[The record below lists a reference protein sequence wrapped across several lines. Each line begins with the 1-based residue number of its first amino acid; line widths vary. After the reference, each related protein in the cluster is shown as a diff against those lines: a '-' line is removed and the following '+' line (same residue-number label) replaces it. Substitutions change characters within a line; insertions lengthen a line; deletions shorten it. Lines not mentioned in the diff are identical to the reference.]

1 MIEEP
6 RITEL
11 DATATA
17 YIRFTIARNKM
28 PEVFGPAIGELI
40 STVTGQG
47 CEMTGAVFAHHLSMD
62 DPKTFDFELGV
73 PVSSRVSPRG
83 RVEAGERPVTRVAQT
98 VYHGPYEGLPEA
110 WGKFHEWVKSSGHE
124 WASDIWECYV
134 VTPDSEPDPANWRTQ
149 LNRPLLA

>member
-1 MIEEP
+1 
-6 RITEL
+6 
-11 DATATA
+11 
-17 YIRFTIARNKM
+17 
-28 PEVFGPAIGELI
+28 
-40 STVTGQG
+40 
-47 CEMTGAVFAHHLSMD
+47 MTGAVFAHHLSMD